1 MFHHILMEMRILF
14 FALTIFAFTACN
26 NDNNS
31 SSDEETTDTT
41 ITNVSGIDNVNG
53 NIPDTTNTIS
63 IDASSQSG
71 DAVVDTLPKNK

>member
-1 MFHHILMEMRILF
+1 MKKIF
-14 FALTIFAFTACN
+14 FGLIVFVFVACN
-26 NDNNS
+26 NASDTS
-31 SSDEETTDTT
+31 SSDEDTT
-41 ITNVSGIDNVNG
+41 VTNVSGIDNVNG

>member
-1 MFHHILMEMRILF
+1 MRKLF

-26 NDNNS
+26 NDSNS
-31 SSDEETTDTT
+31 SSDEDTT
-41 ITNVSGIDNVNG
+41 VTNVSGIDNVNG
-53 NIPDTTNTIS
+53 NMPDTTNTIS

>member
-1 MFHHILMEMRILF
+1 MKKTF
-14 FALTIFAFTACN
+14 FALLVLVFVSCN
-26 NDNNS
+26 NDSKS
-31 SSDEETTDTT
+31 STSEDTT
-41 ITNVSGIDNVNG
+41 VTNISGVENVNG

>member
-1 MFHHILMEMRILF
+1 MKKTF
-14 FALTIFAFTACN
+14 FALLVLVFVSCN
-26 NDNNS
+26 NDSNS

>member
-1 MFHHILMEMRILF
+1 MKKLLF
-14 FALTIFAFTACN
+14 GLIVLSFAACN
-26 NDNNS
+26 SDSNS
-31 SSDEETTDTT
+31 STTEDTT

-71 DAVVDTLPKNK
+71 DAVVDTLPKN